1 MLIIKKNFYGVN
13 RMKIYYGKAVY
24 DKKEIQASLKVLK
37 NKSLT
42 LIDGPAVKN
51 LENKIS
57 KLFGKKYGLMVNSG
71 SSANLLALAS
81 LNLKK
86 GSEIV
91 TTTLTFSTTVAPI
104 YQLGLI
110 PHFIDVD
117 KNTFVANLDQ
127 IKKAI
132 NKKTKAIMIP
142 NLLGNVP
149 DWKKIFLFAKK
160 NKLKIIEDSADT
172 IGYKLNKKNLGNY
185 SDITTN
191 SMYASHIITGAGF
204 GGMVCFNDKKIYD
217 KAKLLRGWGRSSAV
231 FNESEGIKKRFS
243 IKVDGIPYDG
253 KYIFHDLGY
262 NFLPSEIS
270 AAFALEQLKKL
281 PKNIKNRVSNFENL
295 KSFFSRFPDLFELPI
310 QLKNLVT
317 PWLAYPVII
326 KSTSNINRQK
336 LQIFLEKKGIQTRT
350 IFTGN
355 ILRQPIMKKRKYK
368 KVKSAEINSNNIMKN
383 GILIG
388 CHHGLKNKDLE
399 YIKKN
404 FLNFIKNLSR

>member
-1 MLIIKKNFYGVN
+1 
-13 RMKIYYGKAVY
+13 MKIYYGKAIY
-24 DKKEIQASLKVLK
+24 NQKEIRASLKVLK
-37 NKSLT
+37 DKSLT

-51 LENKIS
+51 LESKIS

-86 GSEIV
+86 GSEVI

-104 YQLGLI
+104 YQLGLM
-110 PHFIDVD
+110 PHFIDVG

-149 DWKKIFLFAKK
+149 DWKKIFLLAKK
-160 NKLKIIEDSADT
+160 NRLKIIEDSADT

-204 GGMVCFNDKKIYD
+204 GGMVCFNDKKIYN

-253 KYIFHDLGY
+253 KYIFHDVGY

-281 PKNIKNRVSNFENL
+281 SKNIKNRVSNFKNL
-295 KSFFSRFPDLFELPI
+295 RSFFSKFQDLFELPV
-310 QLKNLVT
+310 QLKGLIT

-326 KSTSNINRQK
+326 KSGSKINRQK
-336 LQIFLEKKGIQTRT
+336 LQIFLEKKSIQTRT

-355 ILRQPIMKKRKYK
+355 ILRQPIMKTRKYK
-368 KVKSAEINSNNIMKN
+368 KVKNAEVNSNNVMKN

-404 FLNFIKNLSR
+404 FLNFIKKVSR

>member
-1 MLIIKKNFYGVN
+1 
-13 RMKIYYGKAVY
+13 
-24 DKKEIQASLKVLK
+24 
-37 NKSLT
+37 
-42 LIDGPAVKN
+42 
-51 LENKIS
+51 
-57 KLFGKKYGLMVNSG
+57 MVNSG

-86 GSEIV
+86 GSEII

-110 PHFIDVD
+110 PHFIDVG
-117 KNTFVANLDQ
+117 KNTFIANLDQ

-149 DWKKIFLFAKK
+149 DWKKIFLLAKK

-204 GGMVCFNDKKIYD
+204 GGMVCFNDKKTYD
-217 KAKLLRGWGRSSAV
+217 RAKLLRGWGRSSAI
-231 FNESEGIKKRFS
+231 FNESEGIKKRLS

-281 PKNIKNRVSNFENL
+281 PKNIKDRVSNFKNL
-295 KSFFSRFPDLFELPI
+295 RSFFSRFPDFFELPV
-310 QLKNLVT
+310 QLKGLVT

-326 KSTSNINRQK
+326 KSTSKINRQK
-336 LQIFLEKKGIQTRT
+336 LQIFLEKKDIQTRT

-368 KVKSAEINSNNIMKN
+368 KVKNAEINSNNVMKN

-404 FLNFIKNLSR
+404 FLNFIKKISR